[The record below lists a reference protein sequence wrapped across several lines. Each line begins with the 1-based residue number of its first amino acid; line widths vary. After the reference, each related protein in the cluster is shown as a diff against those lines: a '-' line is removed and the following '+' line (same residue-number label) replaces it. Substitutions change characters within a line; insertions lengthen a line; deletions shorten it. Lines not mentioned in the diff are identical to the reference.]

1 MESDI
6 MAYMNQEKKAT
17 INAALKLV
25 MPQGWKYSLS
35 VDNHSTIVCTLTS
48 APVDLI
54 AQMQANNNR
63 IAERRGETAWVLK
76 GHGDVNPYHHAESF
90 DAQTQPI
97 IEKIFETL
105 KSADWFD
112 DSDSQSDYFNCA
124 YYVALQVGK
133 WNKPFVLTA

>member
-1 MESDI
+1 

-48 APVDLI
+48 APVDLL
-54 AQMQANNNR
+54 AQMQAGNDR
-63 IAERRGETAWVLK
+63 IAERRGESSWTLK
-76 GHGDVNPYHHAESF
+76 GHADVNPYHYDDSF
-90 DAQTQPI
+90 DAATLPV
-97 IEKIFETL
+97 IEKIFAAL

-112 DSDSQSDYFNCA
+112 DSDSMTDYFHCA
-124 YYVALQVGK
+124 YYAELRVGK